1 MIINIKDSKGIP
13 AIFIAERKNIVT
25 NIDSYFITNK
35 DMEGV
40 EISGDDFIKYLQD
53 IIDKEI

>member
-1 MIINIKDSKGIP
+1 MILKIKDSKGIP
-13 AIFIAERKNIVT
+13 AIFIAEKKIIST
-25 NIDSYFITNK
+25 NKDSYFITNK

-40 EISGDDFIKYLQD
+40 EITADDFIKYLQD